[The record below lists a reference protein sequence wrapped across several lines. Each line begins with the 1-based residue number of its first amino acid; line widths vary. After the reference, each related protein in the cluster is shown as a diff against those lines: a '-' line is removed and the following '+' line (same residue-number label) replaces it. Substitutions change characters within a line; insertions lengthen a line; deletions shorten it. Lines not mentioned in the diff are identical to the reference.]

1 MKLGYKAIGSE
12 GDTPNLVV
20 SDQGKVVN
28 ATVKTVF
35 MRKSLKGGVQG
46 ALENVD
52 IVSSVAGV
60 VGAGAAAAAAAA
72 KFGADG
78 GAF

>member
-52 IVSSVAGV
+52 IVSVAGV
-60 VGAGAAAAAAAA
+60 VGAGAAAVAAAA

>member
-1 MKLGYKAIGSE
+1 MSKLGYKAIGSE

-52 IVSSVAGV
+52 IVSVAGV
-60 VGAGAAAAAAAA
+60 VGVGAAAAAAA